1 MSPTSDLPYPIGE
14 TLRLEINSVE
24 RAERMSSR
32 SLVTIA
38 VGAGTAGPAYA
49 AVGGGDDW
57 LLVLFLLIALAGV
70 ILAFRLRA
78 ATDRLW
84 KQEAELVVSRGQ
96 VSDLEK
102 ALEHRDEILEREI
115 FSRTLTLESDKQRL
129 ERERAE
135 LESSH
140 SRLKS
145 LVDIDPVTGLATRDG
160 FRGLVDSELRR
171 SLREGRPVS
180 VIAFGIDRFREL
192 NHSRGHDAGD
202 QALNALGEIVNTVFR
217 RAGDASGRLGGDRI
231 GVIVP
236 GANRE
241 AAMRL
246 AERVR
251 AETWRLAIP
260 HDASPGMDRVTASA
274 GCMTVPPRT
283 RTEADT
289 VLGAAEAAL
298 GIAQREGGNRAAS
311 DLPPRRGKPSLR
323 PVSGSAESGD

>member
-1 MSPTSDLPYPIGE
+1 
-14 TLRLEINSVE
+14 
-24 RAERMSSR
+24 MSSR
-32 SLVTIA
+32 SLVFTAAGAA
-38 VGAGTAGPAYA
+38 VAGPAHA

-84 KQEAELVVSRGQ
+84 KQGAELVVSRGQ

-102 ALEHRDEILEREI
+102 ALEHRDEALEREI
-115 FSRTLTLESDKQRL
+115 FSRTLTLESEKQRL
-129 ERERAE
+129 QRERDE

-180 VIAFGIDRFREL
+180 VIAFGVDCFREL
-192 NHSRGHDAGD
+192 NRSRGHDAGD
-202 QALNALGEIVNTVFR
+202 QALNALGKIVNTVFR

-236 GANRE
+236 GADRE
-241 AAMRL
+241 AALRL

-260 HDASPGMDRVTASA
+260 HDASPGADRVTASA
-274 GCMTVPPRT
+274 GCMTVAPRT
-283 RTEADT
+283 RTEADS
-289 VLGAAEAAL
+289 VLGTAEAAL
-298 GIAQREGGNRAAS
+298 GVAQRQGGNRAVS
-311 DLPPRRGKPSLR
+311 DAPPTPGKPSLR
-323 PVSGSAESGD
+323 PVSGAPGPGD

>member
-1 MSPTSDLPYPIGE
+1 
-14 TLRLEINSVE
+14 
-24 RAERMSSR
+24 MSSR
-32 SLVTIA
+32 SLVLVA
-38 VGAGTAGPAYA
+38 VGAGLPAPAHA
-49 AVGGGDDW
+49 AVAGSDDW
-57 LLVLFLLIALAGV
+57 LLMLFLLIALAGV

-102 ALEHRDEILEREI
+102 ALEHRDEVLEREI
-115 FSRTLTLESDKQRL
+115 FSRTLTLENEKQRL
-129 ERERAE
+129 ERERDE

-140 SRLKS
+140 SRLKR

-160 FRGLVDSELRR
+160 FRGLVDSELRL

-180 VIAFGIDRFREL
+180 VIAFGIDCFREL

-202 QALNALGEIVNTVFR
+202 QALKALGQVVDTVFR
-217 RAGDASGRLGGDRI
+217 RAGDTSGRLGGDRI

-241 AAMRL
+241 AALRL
-246 AERVR
+246 ADRVR

-274 GCMTVPPRT
+274 GCMTVAPRA
-283 RTEADT
+283 RFEADT

-298 GIAQREGGNRAAS
+298 GVAQRRGGNRAVS
-311 DLPPRRGKPSLR
+311 DLPPKRGKPSLR
-323 PVSGSAESGD
+323 PVTGSPETGD

>member
-1 MSPTSDLPYPIGE
+1 MSARNL
-14 TLRLEINSVE
+14 
-24 RAERMSSR
+24 AM
-32 SLVTIA
+32 IA
-38 VGAGTAGPAYA
+38 VGAGAAHPAQA

-102 ALEHRDEILEREI
+102 ALEHRDEVLEREI
-115 FSRTLTLESDKQRL
+115 FSRTLTLETKKQRL

-135 LESSH
+135 LASSH
-140 SRLKS
+140 SRLKR
-145 LVDIDPVTGLATRDG
+145 LVDIDPVTGLATRES

-171 SLREGRPVS
+171 SLREGRPMS

-192 NHSRGHDAGD
+192 NHTGGHDAGD
-202 QALNALGEIVNTVFR
+202 RALNALGEIVNTVFR

-236 GANRE
+236 GASRE

-251 AETWRLAIP
+251 VETWRLAMP
-260 HDASPGMDRVTASA
+260 HDDAPGVDRVTASA
-274 GCMTVPPRT
+274 GCMTVGPRT

-298 GIAQREGGNRAAS
+298 GVARRQGGNRAVS
-311 DLPPRRGKPSLR
+311 DRPPSRGKPSLR
-323 PVSGSAESGD
+323 PVSGPPATGD